1 MQTNNVPDWA
11 NEIPVIRSAA
21 ITEIQRQIAS
31 GEITPPDGDQQLLQ
45 AALSAIADMLENP
58 EDGEDV
64 ALEIV
69 HERYV
74 TEDGQLVNPGIA
86 KSAWDE
92 ALKRSGIDPKKMI
105 EYNVG

>member
-1 MQTNNVPDWA
+1 MKTNNAPDWA
-11 NEIPVIRSAA
+11 KDIPVIRSAA

-31 GEITPPDGDQQLLQ
+31 GETAPPDGDQQLLQ
-45 AALSAIADMLENP
+45 AALGALANMLENP
-58 EDGEDV
+58 EDGEAV

-74 TEDGQLVNPGIA
+74 TEDGQIVNPGIA
-86 KSAWDE
+86 KSVWDE
-92 ALKRSGIDPKKMI
+92 ALKRSGINPKKMV